1 MAQGIKKYF
10 QNDHF
15 VFLPLARFC
24 RTNVLKE
31 CIYPELTLCA
41 ARSYINFPP
50 QHNAKNPRFRF
61 CQPL

>member
-10 QNDHF
+10 QIGHF

-31 CIYPELTLCA
+31 CIYPELTPCA
-41 ARSYINFPP
+41 ARGYIIFSPE
-50 QHNAKNPRFRF
+50 
-61 CQPL
+61 